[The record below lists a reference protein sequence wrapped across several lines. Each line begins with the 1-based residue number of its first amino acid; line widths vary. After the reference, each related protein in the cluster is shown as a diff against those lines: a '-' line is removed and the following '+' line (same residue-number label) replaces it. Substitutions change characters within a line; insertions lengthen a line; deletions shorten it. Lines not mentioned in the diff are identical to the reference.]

1 MLDKGNILKS
11 NQKDPKTEHNYGHGM
26 LGQQRSHPAE
36 QSVLV
41 DSLTP
46 RFFPSRSPAPVTWIS
61 VVCAADEGYVMPL
74 AAMVVSLLERLSW
87 DCKLQLFVIDG
98 GITPQS
104 REKLTQ
110 CIDPLRATIE
120 WLKLSPETIQKVE
133 NLKTSGHI
141 SISAY
146 YRILI
151 PELLPKQI
159 EKVIYLDCDL
169 IFKGDLQTLWNQEIG
184 DNYLLAVQDMGV
196 GLVSSK
202 DGLLNYRELGLPEQT
217 KYFNSGV
224 LVLNL
229 TKWRATNL
237 SWRTI
242 DYISTQQEFIRFHD
256 QDGLNAVI
264 AGQWGE
270 IHPMWNQTPDI
281 YRNWRNW
288 EESFLPEEIYNRA
301 RYSPQIIH
309 FASSEKPWN
318 TALHPNRDL
327 FYHYLD
333 QTPWAGWRFT
343 WWQACLRRSHRVLRK
358 LTRTFQ

>member
-1 MLDKGNILKS
+1 MRSQSSVFKS
-11 NQKDPKTEHNYGHGM
+11 QIAPQNPPKAAN
-26 LGQQRSHPAE
+26 P
-36 QSVLV
+36 
-41 DSLTP
+41 
-46 RFFPSRSPAPVTWIS
+46 PVTCIS
-61 VVCAADEGYVMPL
+61 VVCATDEGYVMPL
-74 AAMVVSLLERLSW
+74 AAMLVSLLEQLSS
-87 DCKLQLFVIDG
+87 DCKLQLFIIDG
-98 GITPQS
+98 GITPTSQA
-104 REKLTQ
+104 KLIQ
-110 CIDPLRATIE
+110 CLAPQVTINWLRP
-120 WLKLSPETIQKVE
+120 SPEIINKVE

-146 YRILI
+146 YRLLI
-151 PELLPKQI
+151 PDLLPKEI
-159 EKVIYLDCDL
+159 EKVVYLDCDL
-169 IFKGDLQTLWNQEIG
+169 IFKGNLRNLWNQELG
-184 DNYLLAVQDMGV
+184 DNYVLAVQDLGV

-224 LVLNL
+224 LLLNL
-229 TKWRATNL
+229 TKWRSENL

-242 DYISTQQEFIRFHD
+242 DYISTHKEFIRFHD

-270 IHPMWNQTPDI
+270 MHPMWNQTPDI

-288 EESFLPEEIYNRA
+288 QESFLSEEVYNRA
-301 RYSPQIIH
+301 RYSPQIVH

-318 TALHPNRDL
+318 TIIHPNRDL

-358 LTRTFQ
+358 LTRTFR